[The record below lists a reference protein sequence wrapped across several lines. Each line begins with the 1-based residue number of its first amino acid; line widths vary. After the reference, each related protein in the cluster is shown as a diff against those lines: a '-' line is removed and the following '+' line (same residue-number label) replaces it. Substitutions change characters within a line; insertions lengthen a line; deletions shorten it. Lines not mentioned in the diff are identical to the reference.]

1 MRHEAGAGPQSWLGA
16 GLSVVTIA
24 NIDVKLAQI
33 NLFSLG
39 GISLEFGKLHHCY
52 MLRHVG

>member
-1 MRHEAGAGPQSWLGA
+1 MRLEQDQSHGWGLP